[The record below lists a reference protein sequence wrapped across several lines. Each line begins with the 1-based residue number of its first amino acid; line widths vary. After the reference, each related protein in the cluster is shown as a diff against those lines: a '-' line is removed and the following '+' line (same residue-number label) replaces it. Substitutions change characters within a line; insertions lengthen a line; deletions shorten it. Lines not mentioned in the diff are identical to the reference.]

1 MIVRRFLLC
10 ILEIVLF
17 WIAQLGKCAF
27 LFSENTHFDLVKLK
41 KYQVKS
47 LFKKAHFPSCA
58 NSQFAVTSFSM
69 GVFGSRSQEGRDLLR

>member
-1 MIVRRFLLC
+1 MGALLGALPVVRRFLLC

-41 KYQVKS
+41 KYQVKP
-47 LFKKAHFPSCA
+47 LFKKAHFPS
-58 NSQFAVTSFSM
+58 
-69 GVFGSRSQEGRDLLR
+69 